1 MSQKPVI
8 YHQVQPENNVSGTS
22 GFQEFNSIDFVLD
35 APMRALKP
43 NTIRLDFDLQVF
55 SDVGAGTRV
64 VQTSSIGYEPRIG
77 AHSFFSN
84 WRTSMPQSAGLVE
97 TISDYGRW
105 VNMLSA
111 ASMDENMVFSSK
123 YQAEGRGIFVE
134 NGRQGCQAVNPRVC
148 PTGGT
153 EADINGM
160 ATDASYSFAP
170 MICVNRSMGGLY
182 SFSSKGQ
189 IRISVDCARIGEAL
203 FGSDLDANAA
213 AGYKLLNVRMRF
225 VSVPDS
231 PSQPKMLM
239 NTVVGVKSSVNSSF
253 ANISSKVP
261 LSACNGVAI
270 SFLEQSKEVDRLHNS
285 YALEKY
291 PKLKSVQYLFADA
304 TNKFVTYRLTDLDE
318 IEQRGVDAISES
330 GESATV
336 ANMRASGNAT
346 IAGLGFQQYLDLS
359 RQKFSVQITSE
370 SVNLA
375 NAPRNVFLFFMGLLE
390 L

>member
-1 MSQKPVI
+1 MEKPII
-8 YHQVQPENNVSGTS
+8 YHEVVPENNVNGAQ
-22 GFQEFNSIDFVLD
+22 GFQEFSTIDFVLD

-55 SDVGAGTRV
+55 SDVGADNRV

-77 AHSFFSN
+77 AHAFFSN

-97 TISDYGRW
+97 TITDYGRW

-123 YQAEGRGIFVE
+123 YQAEGRGLFVE

-148 PTGGT
+148 PDGGAA
-153 EADINGM
+153 ADIDGK
-160 ATDASYSFAP
+160 ATDANYSFAP

-182 SFSSKGQ
+182 SFSNKGQ
-189 IRISVDCARIGEAL
+189 IRISVDCARVGEAL

-213 AGYKLLNVRMRF
+213 AGYKLKNVRMRF
-225 VSVPDS
+225 VSVPDA

-239 NTVVGVKSSVNSSF
+239 NTVVGVKSSVNSQF

-261 LSACNGVAI
+261 LAACNGVAI
-270 SFLEQSKEVDRLHNS
+270 SFLEQSKEVNRLDNS

-304 TNKFVTYRLTDLDE
+304 TNKFVTYRLEDLDE
-318 IEQRGVDAISES
+318 IEQRGIDAISDS
-330 GESATV
+330 GMNASI
-336 ANMRASGNAT
+336 ANMRASGDAT

-359 RQKFSVQITSE
+359 RQKFSVQISSE
-370 SVNLA
+370 STNLA

-390 L
+390 M

>member
-1 MSQKPVI
+1 MEKPII
-8 YHQVQPENNVSGTS
+8 YHEVTPENNVNGAQ
-22 GFQEFNSIDFVLD
+22 GFQQFNTIDFVLD

-55 SDVGAGTRV
+55 SDVGAATPL
-64 VQTSSIGYEPRIG
+64 VQTDAIGYEPRIG

-97 TISDYGRW
+97 TITDYGRW

-111 ASMDENMVFSSK
+111 ASMDENMIFTSK
-123 YQAEGRGIFVE
+123 YQAEGRGIYVE
-134 NGRQGCQAVNPRVC
+134 NGRQGCQKVNPRVC
-148 PTGGT
+148 PTGGAAT
-153 EADINGM
+153 DINGK
-160 ATDASYSFAP
+160 ATDPNYSFAP

-189 IRISVDCARIGEAL
+189 IRISVDCARVGEAL
-203 FGSDLDANAA
+203 FGSGLDAAAA
-213 AGYKLLNVRMRF
+213 AGYKLLNVRMRY
-225 VSVPDS
+225 VSVPDA

-239 NTVVGVKSSVNSSF
+239 NTVVGVKSAVNSQF

-270 SFLEQSKEVDRLHNS
+270 SFLEQSKEVDRLNNS

-291 PKLKSVQYLFADA
+291 PKLKSVQYLFSDA

-318 IEQRGVDAISES
+318 IEQRGVDAISDS
-330 GESATV
+330 GENATI
-336 ANMRASGNAT
+336 ANMRAAGNAT

-359 RQKFSVQITSE
+359 RQKFSVQLTSE
-370 SVNLA
+370 STNLA
-375 NAPRNVFLFFMGLLE
+375 VQPRNVFMFFMGLLE

>member
-1 MSQKPVI
+1 MEKPII
-8 YHQVQPENNVSGTS
+8 YHQVTPENNVNGAQ
-22 GFQEFNSIDFVLD
+22 GFQEFNTIDFVLD

-64 VQTSSIGYEPRIG
+64 TQTSSIGYEPRIG

-84 WRTSMPQSAGLVE
+84 WRTSMPQSAGMLE
-97 TISDYGRW
+97 TITDYGRW

-111 ASMDENMVFSSK
+111 ASMAEEQVFSSK
-123 YQAEGRGIFVE
+123 YQAEGRGLFVE
-134 NGRQGCQAVNPRVC
+134 NGRMGCQAVNPRVL
-148 PTGGT
+148 PTGGAL
-153 EADINGM
+153 ADIDGK
-160 ATDASYSFAP
+160 ATDANYSFAP

-189 IRISVDCARIGEAL
+189 IRISVDCARVGEAL
-203 FGSDLDANAA
+203 FGGDLDANAA
-213 AGYKLLNVRMRF
+213 AGYRLRNVRMRF

-239 NTVVGVKSSVNSSF
+239 NTVVGVKSSVNSQF

-261 LSACNGVAI
+261 LQACNGVAI
-270 SFLEQSKEVDRLHNS
+270 SFLEQSKEVGRLDNS

-318 IEQRGVDAISES
+318 IEQRGIDAISDS
-330 GESATV
+330 GMNATI

-359 RQKFSVQITSE
+359 RQKFSVQLSSE
-370 SVNLA
+370 STSLA
-375 NAPRNVFLFFMGLLE
+375 TAPRNVFLFFMGLLE

>member
-1 MSQKPVI
+1 MEKPII
-8 YHQVQPENNVSGTS
+8 YHEVVPENNVNGAQ
-22 GFQEFNSIDFVLD
+22 GFQEFNTIDFVLD

-55 SDVGAGTRV
+55 SDVGAGTPL
-64 VQTSSIGYEPRIG
+64 VQTDAIGYEPRIG
-77 AHSFFSN
+77 VHSFFSN

-97 TISDYGRW
+97 TITDYGRW

-111 ASMDENMVFSSK
+111 ASMDENMVFTSK
-123 YQAEGRGIFVE
+123 YQAEGRGIYVE
-134 NGRQGCQAVNPRVC
+134 NGRQGCQKVNPRVC
-148 PTGGT
+148 PTGGAAT
-153 EADINGM
+153 DINGK
-160 ATDASYSFAP
+160 ATDPNYSFAP

-189 IRISVDCARIGEAL
+189 IRISVDCARVGEAL
-203 FGSDLDANAA
+203 FGSGLDAAA
-213 AGYKLLNVRMRF
+213 AGGYKLLNLRMRF

-239 NTVVGVKSSVNSSF
+239 NTIVGVKSSVNSQF

-261 LSACNGVAI
+261 LTACNGVAI
-270 SFLEQSKEVDRLHNS
+270 SFLEQSKEVDRLNNS

-318 IEQRGVDAISES
+318 IEQRGVDAISDS
-330 GESATV
+330 GENATI
-336 ANMRASGNAT
+336 ANMRAAGNAT

-359 RQKFSVQITSE
+359 RQKFSVQLTSE
-370 SVNLA
+370 STNLA
-375 NAPRNVFLFFMGLLE
+375 VQPRNVFLFFMGLLE